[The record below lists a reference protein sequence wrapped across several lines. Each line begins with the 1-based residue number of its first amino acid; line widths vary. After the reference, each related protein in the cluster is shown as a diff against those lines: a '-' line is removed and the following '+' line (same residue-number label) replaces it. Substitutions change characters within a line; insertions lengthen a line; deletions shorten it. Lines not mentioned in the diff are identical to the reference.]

1 MSGSIRGVSTLEILV
16 RQALPVQAVLEEEM
30 EIPEHA
36 LKRAH
41 RVSTDAAALGFD
53 WPETLEA
60 LAKVHEE
67 ADELAEA
74 LRISDG
80 IQDELGDL
88 LFSVVNVARKC
99 GLDPATALDKT
110 TSKFERRF
118 SFVVQQLKIQGI
130 DQQDATL
137 EIMDS
142 LWNEAKRR
150 ERAGEAFS

>member
-1 MSGSIRGVSTLEILV
+1 
-16 RQALPVQAVLEEEM
+16 M
-30 EIPEHA
+30 ENPEHA

-41 RVSTDAAALGFD
+41 RVSKDAASLGFD
-53 WPETLEA
+53 WPEALEA
-60 LAKVHEE
+60 LEKVREE
-67 ADELAEA
+67 TEELAESI
-74 LRISDG
+74 ISGAG
-80 IQDELGDL
+80 IQEELGDL

-99 GLDPATALDKT
+99 GLDPGTALDQT

-118 SFVVQQLKIQGI
+118 SFVLQELKAQGI
-130 DQQDATL
+130 VQADATL